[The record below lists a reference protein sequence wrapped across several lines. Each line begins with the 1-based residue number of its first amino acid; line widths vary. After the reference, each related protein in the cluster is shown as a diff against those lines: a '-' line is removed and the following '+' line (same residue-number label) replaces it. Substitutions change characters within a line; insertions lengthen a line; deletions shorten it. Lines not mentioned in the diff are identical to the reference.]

1 MYFFDCILSSLML
14 PQCFDLS
21 PWCHQ
26 ILRGGGGGGGT
37 ALPCLQHLW
46 ETLNIVYNILL
57 IYVSG
62 YMFCYLHNQWSKQT
76 NLANLQ
82 FHLNYVLLS
91 KNWCRKMLKKETWIW
106 KYIYYIIS
114 LKYQLIGH
122 PENFKIK
129 LYIIFKKD

>member
-1 MYFFDCILSSLML
+1 MYFFWLYFKL
-14 PQCFDLS
+14 PHAPPMFWLKPRMPS
-21 PWCHQ
+21 NFE
-26 ILRGGGGGGGT
+26 GGGT